1 MQLYS
6 HHKGCTAE
14 TGASHGRCH
23 LVDGYNSPG
32 ILPGIVSKAKPTFR
46 GIVYQLG
53 MDSLL
58 GGEGENSPS
67 DGTSILLDLV
77 LCAGVVVFLLMTGY
91 WWG

>member
-1 MQLYS
+1 MAAVTWWM
-6 HHKGCTAE
+6 GTTAHIR
-14 TGASHGRCH
+14 S
-23 LVDGYNSPG
+23 
-32 ILPGIVSKAKPTFR
+32 ILPGVVSKAKPTFR

-67 DGTSILLDLV
+67 DGTSILLDPV

>member
-1 MQLYS
+1 MAAVTWWM
-6 HHKGCTAE
+6 GTTAHIC
-14 TGASHGRCH
+14 S
-23 LVDGYNSPG
+23 
-32 ILPGIVSKAKPTFR
+32 ILPGVVSKAKPTFR

-67 DGTSILLDLV
+67 DGTSILLDPV